1 MAGLRRLNT
10 KASPVCRE
18 RTKKEEEEEEVAVAV
33 VVVEYRSHKRGKE
46 LVQPAH
52 RPGML
57 AYWQYRKLRRAAG
70 HKFAV
75 GRLLPEL

>member
-1 MAGLRRLNT
+1 MVGWRRLNT

-18 RTKKEEEEEEVAVAV
+18 RTKKEEEEVAVA

-57 AYWQYRKLRRAAG
+57 ACWQYRKLRRAAG

>member
-18 RTKKEEEEEEVAVAV
+18 RTKKKEEAEEEVAVA
-33 VVVEYRSHKRGKE
+33 VVEYRSHKRGKE
-46 LVQPAH
+46 LVHPAH

-57 AYWQYRKLRRAAG
+57 ACWQYRKLRRAAG